1 MTNFMKYSSVMMYQV
16 ETHSNVRVVL
26 FFVVSCMMMLS
37 LSFLLSFLVFFVFI
51 ILYFRCCCAE
61 QKRIGR
67 ERKVVPVPYSVTNSI
82 TECNLLYGNIYG
94 SGWETV
100 VLLAPDH
107 LTKTTS
113 KTCEPCMQA

>member
-1 MTNFMKYSSVMMYQV
+1 
-16 ETHSNVRVVL
+16 
-26 FFVVSCMMMLS
+26 MMMLS
-37 LSFLLSFLVFFVFI
+37 LFISVVFFGVFCVH
-51 ILYFRCCCAE
+51 YFRCCCAE